1 MATEN
6 FPLSLE
12 LFSKIIGTREFHS
25 SSQAKNALN
34 EALSI
39 IQTAAIAAESFRSN
53 PDEESS
59 TKENSHDFDP
69 EVDETVHHFD
79 GLYRQTLDLNAD
91 HSAILSA
98 LDHTIESVKDRSAQM
113 LQDLDESN
121 YQSKKMSLI
130 STLVADQQASMY
142 TQYMNQPESQRYGK
156 AKSYVN
162 FRHEIWKVNQYTDD
176 EPDINKLFSDYV
188 EDDDLIEERTRESF
202 KCPLTKRFY
211 EDPVTSTVCHH
222 SFSRAAILEVIR
234 NQEKA
239 MVKCPI
245 PACSKHFG
253 VRNLQP
259 NKELA
264 ERAKRD
270 QERELRETQARNVQI
285 DIV

>member
-12 LFSKIIGTREFHS
+12 LFSKIIGSREFHS
-25 SSQAKNALN
+25 SSLAKSTLN

-39 IQTAAIAAESFRSN
+39 FQTAAVTAESFRTN
-53 PDEESS
+53 PGEESS
-59 TKENSHDFDP
+59 NKEDSHDFGP
-69 EVDETVHHFD
+69 EVDETIQHFD
-79 GLYRQTLDLNAD
+79 GLYRQALDLNAD

-98 LDHTIESVKDRSAQM
+98 VDQTIESVKDQSAYM
-113 LQDLDESN
+113 LQDLDEKN
-121 YQSKKMSLI
+121 YQNKKMPLI
-130 STLVADQQASMY
+130 STLVADRQASTY
-142 TQYMNQPESQRYGK
+142 TQYMDKPESQRYGQ
-156 AKSYVN
+156 AKSYVS
-162 FRHEIWKVNQYTDD
+162 FRHEIWKVNQFTDD
-176 EPDINKLFSDYV
+176 EPDINKLFSDYE

-234 NQEKA
+234 NQHQA
-239 MVKCPI
+239 TVKCPI

-253 VRNLQP
+253 ARNLQP